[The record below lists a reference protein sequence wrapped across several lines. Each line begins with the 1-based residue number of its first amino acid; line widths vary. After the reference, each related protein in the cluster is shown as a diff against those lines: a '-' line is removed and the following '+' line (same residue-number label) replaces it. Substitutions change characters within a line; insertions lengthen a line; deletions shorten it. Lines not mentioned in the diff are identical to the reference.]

1 MIQGAYTLFYDPR
14 VWQSGL
20 WVSGE
25 SYNYKHYVTPTNKQ
39 VIVEYADIGSR
50 GTQLSGRHGEL
61 AGIWG
66 LNKSNCIPTRWLG
79 HLERLVSQIQ
89 KRDHKPL
96 PLEGR
101 VLARQPHME

>member
-1 MIQGAYTLFYDPR
+1 MIQGAYALFYDPG

-25 SYNYKHYVTPTNKQ
+25 SCNYKHYVTPTNKQ
-39 VIVEYADIGSR
+39 VIVEYANTGSR

-61 AGIWG
+61 AGI
-66 LNKSNCIPTRWLG
+66 LRINKSNCIPTRWLG
-79 HLERLVSQIQ
+79 HLERLVSKIQ

-101 VLARQPHME
+101 VLARRPYME